1 MKLKFI
7 GTSVILERK
16 HENYA
21 PRRVKAHFF
30 ESPNGQNVVIKSYSE
45 EFHKLTKAKPIVMNL
60 DNFNKLPREPEAKA
74 AHVLK
79 LMGWE

>member
-16 HENYA
+16 HKNYA
-21 PRRVKAHFF
+21 TRRVKAHFF
-30 ESPNGQNVVIKSYSE
+30 ESPNRENVVIKSYSE
-45 EFHKLTKAKPIVMNL
+45 EFHKLTKAKPIVMNRE
-60 DNFNKLPREPEAKA
+60 NFDKLPREPEAKA
-74 AHVLK
+74 NHVLK

>member
-7 GTSVILERK
+7 GKTMILERK

-30 ESPNGQNVVIKSYSE
+30 ESPNGENVVIRSYSE
-45 EFHKLTKAKPIVMNL
+45 EFHRLTKTKPIVMNR
-60 DNFNKLPREPEAKA
+60 DNFNKLPFEPEAKA
-74 AHVLK
+74 AHVLG
-79 LMGWE
+79 LMGWK

>member
-7 GTSVILERK
+7 GKSVSLERK
-16 HENYA
+16 HKNYA

-74 AHVLK
+74 DHVLG
-79 LMGWE
+79 LMDWK